1 MCQAVFI
8 FTHTSRRNTMF
19 KKNIGSL
26 DRTLRIIIG
35 VVLIG
40 LTLTG
45 NIGAWGW
52 IGVLPLLT
60 GLMSSCALY
69 SLLGINTCKR

>member
-1 MCQAVFI
+1 
-8 FTHTSRRNTMF
+8 MF

-26 DRTLRIIIG
+26 DRILRIIIG
-35 VVLIG
+35 AVLIG
-40 LTLTG
+40 LTLTD

-69 SLLGINTCKR
+69 TVLGINTCKR

>member
-1 MCQAVFI
+1 MCHENFI

-26 DRTLRIIIG
+26 DRILRIIIG
-35 VVLIG
+35 AVLIG
-40 LTLTG
+40 LTLTD

-69 SLLGINTCKR
+69 TVLGINTCKR